1 MTHESAT
8 HLLAVLQGQAAKIL
22 HSVPARAA
30 YEDIVRAVDS
40 HYGDHQLAVA
50 YWSQL
55 IAKIQLNSESL
66 QEFAAAIRHFVLH
79 AVVGLPADFIL
90 WEDAHAFFT

>member
-22 HSVPARAA
+22 QSVPA
-30 YEDIVRAVDS
+30 RAVDS

-55 IAKIQLNSESL
+55 IAKIQLNS
-66 QEFAAAIRHFVLH
+66 EFAAAIRHFVLH